1 MKKLLYQFDTDS
13 LPSVFDNVAGYD
25 GGADHISAYG
35 GVNAENV
42 GALVEGAIFT
52 RSPKDKKS
60 TALFVGGSNMLQGE
74 AVLNAIR
81 AKFFAKFRV
90 SVMFDCNGS
99 NTTAAAAVAWLAHGR
114 ALTRKRAVVLAGSG
128 PVGQRAAI
136 LLAREGADVAITG
149 RKLAGVQSAC
159 EAIKA
164 RVGIDVEAIEAP
176 TNADRAAA
184 IQGAHIVLATGAS
197 GVTLLDAKQWQENPS
212 LELIADANASPPA
225 GIEGVGM
232 SDRGTSSH
240 GKVLFGPLGFGALKL
255 ALHRACI
262 ARLFE
267 QNDLILDAEEIY
279 AIAKGMVGS

>member
-1 MKKLLYQFDTDS
+1 MKKLLYQFDTDT
-13 LPSVFDNVAGYD
+13 LPSVFDNVVGYD

-42 GALVEGAIFT
+42 DGLVEGAIFT
-52 RSPKDKKS
+52 RSPKDKKN
-60 TALFVGGSNMLQGE
+60 TALFVGGSNMLQGD

-99 NTTAAAAVAWLAHGR
+99 NTTAAAAVAWLQHGR
-114 ALTRKRAVVLAGSG
+114 VLTGKRAVVLAGSG
-128 PVGQRAAI
+128 PVGQRAAV
-136 LLAREGADVAITG
+136 LLAREGANVAITG
-149 RKLAGVQSAC
+149 RKLTGVQSARD
-159 EAIKA
+159 AIRA
-164 RVGIDVEAIEAP
+164 RFGIDVEAIEAP

-197 GVTLLDAKQWQENPS
+197 GVTLLQAKQWQENSS

-225 GIEGVGM
+225 GIEGVGL
-232 SDRGTSSH
+232 SDRGASSH
-240 GKVLFGPLGFGALKL
+240 GKILFGALGFGALKL
-255 ALHRACI
+255 AVHRACI

-267 QNDLILDAEEIY
+267 QNDLVLDAEEIY
-279 AIAKGMVGS
+279 GIAKGMVGT